1 MVDEFKPDEPKNAEN
16 FNNLTAQESPM
27 PDKSSS
33 PRDVKE
39 EFNHTDH
46 IPDLYI
52 DDSLSSYLRKIKN
65 FPMLT
70 AEEEY
75 KAAKE
80 WQHHQNPKA
89 KDKLIQSHLRLIAKV
104 AQGYKG
110 YGLNLHDL
118 IAEGHIGMMQALNGF
133 DPEKEIRFSTYALWW
148 IKASIN
154 DYVLK
159 NWSLVKMGTT
169 AAQKKLFYNLRQL
182 KQNALS
188 DNHEHLTDQQLHDI
202 AQKLDVPLHEVKEMD
217 KRLSGA
223 DYSLNT
229 PRGTG
234 ENREW
239 QDWLPDDQGCHAD
252 KLAHK
257 DELEKRTAMMHRAFN
272 ILKPRELDILKRRR
286 LEEPPRTLEQIS
298 FELNLSR
305 ERVRQIEMEAFQK
318 LQHTLRSQLSA

>member
-1 MVDEFKPDEPKNAEN
+1 MVDEFNK
-16 FNNLTAQESPM
+16 TAPESHLIPGM
-27 PDKSSS
+27 PNET
-33 PRDVKE
+33 KE
-39 EFNHTDH
+39 LKEAFDHTTH
-46 IPDLYI
+46 IPDLHV

-80 WQHHQNPKA
+80 WKHHNNPKA
-89 KDKLIQSHLRLIAKV
+89 KDQIIQSHLRLIAKI

-110 YGLNLHDL
+110 YGLNMHDL

-133 DPEKEIRFSTYALWW
+133 DPEKEIRFSTYAMWW
-148 IKASIN
+148 VKAALN

-159 NWSLVKMGTT
+159 NWSLVKTGTT
-169 AAQKKLFYNLRQL
+169 TAQKKLFYNLRHL
-182 KQNALS
+182 KQEMVSA
-188 DNHEHLTDQQLHDI
+188 DHEHLSDQQLHDI
-202 AQKLDVPLHEVKEMD
+202 AQKLDVPLHEVEEMD
-217 KRLSGA
+217 KRLSGS

-234 ENREW
+234 EGSEW
-239 QDWLPDDQGCHAD
+239 QDWLHDEQECHAD

-257 DELEKRTAMMHRAFN
+257 DELEKRTQMMMQTFN
-272 ILKPRELDILKRRR
+272 VLKPRELDILKKRR
-286 LEEPPRTLEQIS
+286 LEEPPKTLEEIS

-318 LQHTLRSQLSA
+318 LQHNVRLRFSA